1 MKTIINKE
9 VKIKGTDDKLMLRSN
24 LLNIVANNPPE
35 RGLPIAA
42 MKERMRI
49 LDAIEKCTKGDV
61 GATASTGFK
70 AADIQLED
78 ADFNTLKRLYD
89 EYGWLTPHKDIIEL
103 ADHLDELSKIK

>member
-9 VKIKGTDDKLMLRSN
+9 VKIKGVDGNLMLRSN
-24 LLNIVANNPPE
+24 LLNIVTNNPPE

-49 LDAIEKCTKGDV
+49 LDALEKADKGDI
-61 GATASTGFK
+61 T
-70 AADIQLED
+70 LED
-78 ADFNTLKRLYD
+78 ADFNTLKKLFD

-103 ADHLDELSKIK
+103 ADHLDELSKTK

>member
-9 VKIKGTDDKLMLRSN
+9 VKIKGQDDKLMLRSN
-24 LLNIVANNPPE
+24 LLNIVTNNPPE

-42 MKERMRI
+42 MKERMKI
-49 LDAIEKCTKGDV
+49 LEAIEKADKGDI
-61 GATASTGFK
+61 T
-70 AADIQLED
+70 LED
-78 ADFNTLKRLYD
+78 AEFNTLKKLFD

>member
-9 VKIKGTDDKLMLRSN
+9 VKIKGVDGTLMLRSN
-24 LLNIVANNPPE
+24 LLNIVTNNPPE

-49 LDAIEKCTKGDV
+49 LDALEICTKGDV
-61 GATASTGFK
+61 GATAATGFK
-70 AADIQLED
+70 ASDIQLED
-78 ADFNTLKRLYD
+78 ADFNTLKKLFD

-103 ADHLDELSKIK
+103 ADHLDELSKTK

>member
-24 LLNIVANNPPE
+24 LLNIVTNNPPE

-42 MKERMRI
+42 MKERMKI
-49 LDAIEKCTKGDV
+49 LDAIEVAKDL
-61 GATASTGFK
+61 
-70 AADIQLED
+70 DITLED
-78 ADFNTLKRLYD
+78 AEFNTLKKLFD

>member
-24 LLNIVANNPPE
+24 LLNIVTNNPPE
-35 RGLPIAA
+35 RGLTITA
-42 MKERMRI
+42 MKERMKI
-49 LDAIEKCTKGDV
+49 LEAIEKADKGD
-61 GATASTGFK
+61 
-70 AADIQLED
+70 IILED
-78 ADFNTLKRLYD
+78 AEFNTLKRLYD